1 MLDAGAPAIFEATL
15 ISSSTFVVVDVSDR
29 LNDEFQLI
37 AVKSSTSQEKEHIL
51 DAALSL
57 SSAPTIPT
65 NERFTMP
72 RLLPLGRTCTVVLLA
87 LFVLANVVR
96 AQESGRL
103 VLPRLDGRI
112 QLDGLSDEP
121 AWEVV
126 RPWLPTQYE
135 PDNGAPPTEH
145 TEFLVA
151 YDDDYIYFA
160 LRGYD
165 RDSTGIRSNTLYR
178 DRLSGDDHFEILL
191 DTFNDNETAVLFTT
205 TPGGI
210 RKDAA
215 ISNDASGGGIASG
228 GWINGDF
235 NTFWDVETVVNQ
247 QGWFAEMRVPFTSLR
262 FQDENGQVVMGIIL
276 QRKVARK
283 TERLVYPAVQ
293 SDANWAFLKPSRA
306 QKIVLEGIRP
316 RKPLYVTPYGLGG
329 VEQSFLLNDAGTG
342 YPREDDLKAEAGV
355 DLKYGL
361 TNNMTLDLTVNT
373 DFAQVEADDQQIN
386 LTRFSLFF
394 PEKRQFFQE
403 RASIFEFRTGGLSRL
418 FHSRRIGLTEL
429 GRPVRIIG
437 GARLVGRWGGWD
449 AGFLNMQTAESETLP
464 SENFGVLRLRR
475 QVLNAYSY
483 AGAMVTSRIGMD
495 GSYNFAYG
503 LDGVVRVAGD
513 DYLTLQWAQT
523 FDRRQIDSGNLDL
536 VNSGRFT
543 AEIERRR
550 RRGLG
555 YNAVVAWA
563 GAAYN
568 PGVGFTQR
576 NNFTLLD
583 GAVSYT
589 WLPGEASS
597 LIWHTLGLAG
607 FAFVRNGDRS
617 IESAEVGPEWEFSG
631 KSGAGGSLEAK
642 ALFEDLLIPFPL
654 TEGVVV
660 PAGSYTF
667 FRVGASYHVSHTRLF
682 QLRPRVEAGTF
693 YDGWQAAAQVSPIL
707 YASPHLELSGFY
719 RFDRIRF
726 PDRDQGFDAHLAR
739 LRIGTALNTKVSANA
754 FIQFNS
760 AINTV
765 SANIRFRY
773 NFREGNDLWIVYD
786 EGMNTDRYRL
796 TPTLPFTN
804 IRTLLVKY
812 THTFQ
817 L

>member
-1 MLDAGAPAIFEATL
+1 
-15 ISSSTFVVVDVSDR
+15 
-29 LNDEFQLI
+29 
-37 AVKSSTSQEKEHIL
+37 
-51 DAALSL
+51 
-57 SSAPTIPT
+57 
-65 NERFTMP
+65 MP
-72 RLLPLGRTCTVVLLA
+72 QLLPTRRTCTVVLLA
-87 LFVLANVVR
+87 QLVLVPVVW
-96 AQESGRL
+96 AQGSERL
-103 VLPRLDGRI
+103 VLPRLDGPI

-121 AWEVV
+121 AWEAVQ
-126 RPWLPTQYE
+126 PWLPTQYE
-135 PDNGAPPTEH
+135 PDNGAPPTER

-165 RDSTGIRSNTLYR
+165 QDSTGIRSNTLYR

-235 NTFWDVETVVNQ
+235 NTFWDVETVVNEE
-247 QGWFAEMRVPFTSLR
+247 GWFAEMRVPFTSLR
-262 FQDENGQVVMGIIL
+262 FQDEDGQVVMGITL

-283 TERLVYPAVQ
+283 TERLVFPPVP
-293 SDANWAFLKPSRA
+293 SIANWAFLKPSLA
-306 QKIVLEGIRP
+306 QKIVLEGIRA
-316 RKPLYVTPYGLGG
+316 RKPLYVTPYGLSGLG
-329 VEQSFLLNDAGTG
+329 QSFPLNDTGTG
-342 YPREDDLKAEAGV
+342 YPRQDDLKGEAGV

-361 TNNMTLDLTVNT
+361 TNNLTLDLTVNT
-373 DFAQVEADDQQIN
+373 DFAQVEADDQQVN

-403 RASIFEFRTGGLSRL
+403 RAGIFDFRTGGLSRL
-418 FHSRRIGLTEL
+418 FHSRRVGLTED
-429 GRPVRIIG
+429 GQPVRVLG

-449 AGFLNMQTAESETLP
+449 VGFFDMQTAESDSLP

-475 QVLNAYSY
+475 QVFNAYSY
-483 AGAMVTSRIGMD
+483 AGAMVTSRVGTD
-495 GSYNFAYG
+495 GSYNLAYG
-503 LDGVVRVAGD
+503 LDGVVRLAGD

-523 FDRRQIDSGNLDL
+523 FDHERIDDGDLDL

-555 YNAVVAWA
+555 YTAVVAWA
-563 GAAYN
+563 GPAYD
-568 PGVGFTQR
+568 PGIGFTQR
-576 NNFTLLD
+576 NDFTLLED
-583 GAVSYT
+583 AISYT
-589 WLPGEASS
+589 WLPGETSS

-617 IESAEVGPEWEFSG
+617 IESAEVGPEWEFAA

-642 ALFEDLLIPFPL
+642 VLFEDLLVPFVL
-654 TEGVVV
+654 SDEAVV

-667 FRVGASYHVSHTRLF
+667 FQVGASYHVSHTRLF
-682 QLRPRVEAGTF
+682 QLRPRVEVGTF
-693 YDGWQAAAQVSPIL
+693 FDGWQMTAEVSPIW
-707 YASPHLELSGFY
+707 YVSPHLELAGSYLFN
-719 RFDRIRF
+719 RIRF
-726 PDRDQGFDAHLAR
+726 PDRDQRFDAHLAR
-739 LRIGTALNTKVSANA
+739 LRIGTALNTKVSTNA

-760 AINTV
+760 ATNTV
-765 SANIRFRY
+765 SANVRFRY
-773 NFREGNDLWIVYD
+773 NVREGNDLWIVYN
-786 EGMNTDRYRL
+786 EGLNTDRHRL
-796 TPTLPFTN
+796 TPTLPFTDS
-804 IRTLLVKY
+804 RTILVKCTY
-812 THTFQ
+812 TFH

>member
-1 MLDAGAPAIFEATL
+1 
-15 ISSSTFVVVDVSDR
+15 
-29 LNDEFQLI
+29 
-37 AVKSSTSQEKEHIL
+37 
-51 DAALSL
+51 
-57 SSAPTIPT
+57 
-65 NERFTMP
+65 MP
-72 RLLPLGRTCTVVLLA
+72 RLPPLRRTCTVVLLA
-87 LFVLANVVR
+87 QVVLVTVVW
-96 AQESGRL
+96 AQGSGRL
-103 VLPRLDGRI
+103 VLPRLDGPI

-121 AWEVV
+121 AWEAVE
-126 RPWLPTQYE
+126 PWLPTQYE
-135 PDNGAPPTEH
+135 PDNGAPPTER

-165 RDSTGIRSNTLYR
+165 QDSTGIRSNTLYR

-205 TPGGI
+205 TPGGN

-235 NTFWDVETVVNQ
+235 NTFWDVETVVNEE
-247 QGWFAEMRVPFTSLR
+247 GWFAEMRVPFTSLR
-262 FQDENGQVVMGIIL
+262 FQDDHGQVVMGITL

-283 TERLVYPAVQ
+283 TERLVFPPVP
-293 SDANWAFLKPSRA
+293 SVVNWAFLKPSLA

-316 RKPLYVTPYGLGG
+316 RKPLYMTPYGLGG
-329 VEQSFLLNDAGTG
+329 VEQSFPLNDAGTG
-342 YPREDDLKAEAGV
+342 YPPEDDLKTEAGV
-355 DLKYGL
+355 DLKYVP
-361 TNNMTLDLTVNT
+361 TNNVTLDLTVNT
-373 DFAQVEADDQQIN
+373 DFAQVEADNQQIN

-418 FHSRRIGLTEL
+418 FHSRRIGLTE
-429 GRPVRIIG
+429 GGQPVRIIG

-449 AGFLNMQTAESETLP
+449 VGFLDMQTAESETLP

-475 QVLNAYSY
+475 QVFNAYSY
-483 AGAMVTSRIGMD
+483 AGAMVTSRVGTD
-495 GSYNFAYG
+495 GSYNLAYG
-503 LDGVVRVAGD
+503 LDGVVRLAGD

-523 FDRRQIDSGNLDL
+523 FDHEQIDDGNLDL

-550 RRGLG
+550 RRGFG
-555 YNAVVAWA
+555 YSAVVAWA
-563 GAAYN
+563 GPAYD
-568 PGVGFTQR
+568 PGIGFTQR
-576 NNFTLLD
+576 NDFTLLD

-589 WLPGEASS
+589 WLPVGGSS

-617 IESAEVGPEWEFSG
+617 IESAEVGPEWEFSA
-631 KSGAGGSLEAK
+631 KSGAGGSLK
-642 ALFEDLLIPFPL
+642 TKVFFEDLPIPFPL
-654 TEGVVV
+654 SEEVVV

-682 QLRPRVEAGTF
+682 QLRPYVEAGAF
-693 YDGWQAAAQVSPIL
+693 YDGWQATAGVSPIL
-707 YASPHLELSGFY
+707 YVSPHLELSGFY

-739 LRIGTALNTKVSANA
+739 LRIGTALNTKVSTNA

-760 AINTV
+760 ATNTV
-765 SANIRFRY
+765 SANVRFRY

-786 EGMNTDRYRL
+786 EGMNTDRRRL
-796 TPTLPFTN
+796 TPTLPFTD
-804 IRTLLVKY
+804 IRTILVKY
-812 THTFQ
+812 TFTFH

>member
-1 MLDAGAPAIFEATL
+1 
-15 ISSSTFVVVDVSDR
+15 
-29 LNDEFQLI
+29 
-37 AVKSSTSQEKEHIL
+37 
-51 DAALSL
+51 
-57 SSAPTIPT
+57 
-65 NERFTMP
+65 MP
-72 RLLPLGRTCTVVLLA
+72 QLLPLRRTCTVVSLA
-87 LFVLANVVR
+87 QCVLVTVVW
-96 AQESGRL
+96 AQGSGRL
-103 VLPRLDGRI
+103 VLPRLDGPI

-121 AWEVV
+121 AWEAVE
-126 RPWLPTQYE
+126 PWLPTQYE
-135 PDNGAPPTEH
+135 PDNGAPPTER

-165 RDSTGIRSNTLYR
+165 QDSTGIRSNTLYR

-205 TPGGI
+205 TPGGN

-235 NTFWDVETVVNQ
+235 NTFWDVETVVNEE
-247 QGWFAEMRVPFTSLR
+247 GWFAEMRVPFTSLR
-262 FQDENGQVVMGIIL
+262 FQDDHGQVVMGITL

-283 TERLVYPAVQ
+283 TERLVFPPVP
-293 SDANWAFLKPSRA
+293 SVVNWAFLTPSLA

-316 RKPLYVTPYGLGG
+316 RKPLYMTPYGLSG
-329 VEQSFLLNDAGTG
+329 VEQSFPLNDAGTG
-342 YPREDDLKAEAGV
+342 YPREDDLKTEAGV
-355 DLKYGL
+355 DLKYVP
-361 TNNMTLDLTVNT
+361 TNNLALDLTVNT

-418 FHSRRIGLTEL
+418 FHSRRIGLTE
-429 GRPVRIIG
+429 GGQPVRIMG
-437 GARLVGRWGGWD
+437 GGRLVGRWGGWD
-449 AGFLNMQTAESETLP
+449 VGFLGMQTAESETLP
-464 SENFGVLRLRR
+464 SENFGVFRLRR
-475 QVLNAYSY
+475 QVLNPYSY
-483 AGAMVTSRIGMD
+483 AGAMVTSRVGTD
-495 GSYNFAYG
+495 GSYNLAYG

-523 FDRRQIDSGNLDL
+523 FDHEQIDDGNLDL

-543 AEIERRR
+543 AEIKRRR
-550 RRGLG
+550 RRGFG
-555 YNAVVAWA
+555 YSAVVAWA
-563 GAAYN
+563 GPAYD
-568 PGVGFTQR
+568 PGIGFTQR
-576 NNFTLLD
+576 NDFTLLD
-583 GAVSYT
+583 DAVSYT
-589 WLPGEASS
+589 WLPGEESS

-617 IESAEVGPEWEFSG
+617 IESAEVGPEWEFSA
-631 KSGAGGSLEAK
+631 KSGVGGTLEAK
-642 ALFEDLLIPFPL
+642 VLFEDLLTPFPL
-654 TEGVVV
+654 SEEVVV

-682 QLRPRVEAGTF
+682 QLRPHVEAGAF
-693 YDGWQAAAQVSPIL
+693 YDGWQATAGVSPIW
-707 YASPHLELSGFY
+707 YDSPHMELSGFY

-726 PDRDQGFDAHLAR
+726 PDRDQAFDAHLAR
-739 LRIGTALNTKVSANA
+739 LRIGTALNTKVSTNA

-760 AINTV
+760 ATNTV
-765 SANIRFRY
+765 SANVRFRY

-786 EGMNTDRYRL
+786 EGMNTDRRRL
-796 TPTLPFTN
+796 TPTLPFTD
-804 IRTLLVKY
+804 IRTILVKY
-812 THTFQ
+812 TFTFH

>member
-1 MLDAGAPAIFEATL
+1 
-15 ISSSTFVVVDVSDR
+15 
-29 LNDEFQLI
+29 
-37 AVKSSTSQEKEHIL
+37 
-51 DAALSL
+51 
-57 SSAPTIPT
+57 
-65 NERFTMP
+65 
-72 RLLPLGRTCTVVLLA
+72 
-87 LFVLANVVR
+87 
-96 AQESGRL
+96 
-103 VLPRLDGRI
+103 
-112 QLDGLSDEP
+112 LSDEQ
-121 AWEVV
+121 AWEAVE
-126 RPWLPTQYE
+126 PWLPTQYE

-165 RDSTGIRSNTLYR
+165 QDSSGIRSNTLYR

-247 QGWFAEMRVPFTSLR
+247 EGWFAEMRVPFTSLR
-262 FQDENGQVVMGIIL
+262 FQDENGKVVMGIAL

-283 TERLVYPAVQ
+283 TERLVFPSVP
-293 SDANWAFLKPSRA
+293 SIANWAFLKPSLA
-306 QKIVLEGIRP
+306 QKVVLEGIHP
-316 RKPLYVTPYGLGG
+316 RIPLYVTPYGLSGLK
-329 VEQSFLLNDAGTG
+329 QSFPLNDSGTG
-342 YPREDDLKAEAGV
+342 YPREDDLDGEVGV

-361 TNNMTLDLTVNT
+361 TRNLTLDLTVNT
-373 DFAQVEADDQQIN
+373 DFAQAEADDQQVN
-386 LTRFSLFF
+386 LTRFSLFY

-403 RASIFEFRTGGLSRL
+403 RAGIFDFSTGGLSRL
-418 FHSRRIGLTEL
+418 FHSRRIGLTED
-429 GRPVRIIG
+429 GQPVRILG
-437 GARLVGRWGGWD
+437 GARLVGRWGHWD
-449 AGFLNMQTAESETLP
+449 VGFLDMQTADSETLP

-483 AGAMVTSRIGMD
+483 AGAMVTSRVGTD
-495 GSYNFAYG
+495 GSYNLAYG
-503 LDGVVRVAGD
+503 LDGVIRLAGD

-523 FDRRQIDSGNLDL
+523 FDHEQIDDGNLDL

-563 GAAYN
+563 GPTYD
-568 PGVGFTQR
+568 PGIGFTQR
-576 NNFTLLD
+576 NDFTLLD
-583 GAVSYT
+583 DAVSYT

-597 LIWHTLGLAG
+597 LIWHTLGLAR

-617 IESAEVGPEWEFSG
+617 IESAEVVPEWEFAA
-631 KSGAGGSLEAK
+631 KSGAGGSLGAK
-642 ALFEDLLIPFPL
+642 VLFEDLLVPFAL
-654 TEGVVV
+654 SDEAVV

-667 FRVGASYHVSHTRLF
+667 FQAGVSYHVSHTRLF

-693 YDGWQAAAQVSPIL
+693 YDGWQATAQVSPIW
-707 YASPHLELSGFY
+707 YVSPHLELAGTY
-719 RFDRIRF
+719 RFNRIRF
-726 PDRDQGFDAHLAR
+726 PDRDQRFDAHLAR
-739 LRIGTALNTKVSANA
+739 LRIGTALNTEVSTNA

-760 AINTV
+760 ATNTV

-773 NFREGNDLWIVYD
+773 NFREGNDLWIVYN
-786 EGMNTDRYRL
+786 EGINTDRYRL
-796 TPTLPFTN
+796 TPTLPFTDT
-804 IRTLLVKY
+804 RTILVKY
-812 THTFQ
+812 TYTFH

>member
-1 MLDAGAPAIFEATL
+1 
-15 ISSSTFVVVDVSDR
+15 
-29 LNDEFQLI
+29 
-37 AVKSSTSQEKEHIL
+37 
-51 DAALSL
+51 
-57 SSAPTIPT
+57 
-65 NERFTMP
+65 
-72 RLLPLGRTCTVVLLA
+72 VLLA
-87 LFVLANVVR
+87 QLVLVPAVW
-96 AQESGRL
+96 AQGSGRL
-103 VLPRLDGRI
+103 VLPHLDGPI

-121 AWEVV
+121 AWEAVE
-126 RPWLPTQYE
+126 PWLPTQYE
-135 PDNGAPPTEH
+135 PDNGAPPTER

-151 YDDDYIYFA
+151 YDDEYIYFA

-165 RDSTGIRSNTLYR
+165 RDSTGIRYNGLYR

-210 RKDAA
+210 RIDAA

-235 NTFWDVETVVNQ
+235 NTFWDVETAVNQ
-247 QGWFAEMRVPFTSLR
+247 EGWFAEMRVPFTSLR
-262 FQDENGQVVMGIIL
+262 FQDQDGQVVMGIAL

-283 TERLVYPAVQ
+283 TERLVFPPVP
-293 SDANWAFLKPSRA
+293 SIANWAFLKPSLA

-316 RKPLYVTPYGLGG
+316 RKPLYV
-329 VEQSFLLNDAGTG
+329 
-342 YPREDDLKAEAGV
+342 DLKGEVGG

-361 TNNMTLDLTVNT
+361 TNNLTLDLTVNT
-373 DFAQVEADDQQIN
+373 DFAQVEADDQQVN

-403 RASIFEFRTGGLSRL
+403 RAGIFDFRTGGLSRL
-418 FHSRRIGLTEL
+418 FHSRRVGLTED
-429 GRPVRIIG
+429 GQPVRILG
-437 GARLVGRWGGWD
+437 GARLVGRWGRWD
-449 AGFLNMQTAESETLP
+449 VGFFDMQTADSETLP

-475 QVLNAYSY
+475 QVFNAYSY
-483 AGAMVTSRIGMD
+483 AGAMVTSRVGTD
-495 GSYNFAYG
+495 GSYNLAYG
-503 LDGVVRVAGD
+503 LDGVVRLAGD

-523 FDRRQIDSGNLDL
+523 FDHEQIDDGTLDL
-536 VNSGRFT
+536 VHSGRFT

-555 YNAVVAWA
+555 YNAAVAWA
-563 GAAYN
+563 GPAYD
-568 PGVGFTQR
+568 PGIGFTQR
-576 NNFTLLD
+576 NDFTLLD
-583 GAVSYT
+583 DAVSYT

-617 IESAEVGPEWEFSG
+617 IESAEVGPEWDFAA

-642 ALFEDLLIPFPL
+642 VLFEELPIPFAL
-654 TEGVVV
+654 SEEAVV

-693 YDGWQAAAQVSPIL
+693 FDGWQATAEVSPIW
-707 YASPHLELSGFY
+707 YVSPHLELAGSY
-719 RFDRIRF
+719 RFNRIRF
-726 PDRDQGFDAHLAR
+726 PDRDQRFDAHLAR
-739 LRIGTALNTKVSANA
+739 LRIGTALNTKVSTNA

-760 AINTV
+760 ATNTV
-765 SANIRFRY
+765 SANVRFRY
-773 NFREGNDLWIVYD
+773 NFREGNDLWIVYN
-786 EGMNTDRYRL
+786 EGMNTDRHRL
-796 TPTLPFTN
+796 TPTLPFTDT
-804 IRTLLVKY
+804 RTILVKY
-812 THTFQ
+812 TYTFH

>member
-1 MLDAGAPAIFEATL
+1 
-15 ISSSTFVVVDVSDR
+15 
-29 LNDEFQLI
+29 
-37 AVKSSTSQEKEHIL
+37 
-51 DAALSL
+51 
-57 SSAPTIPT
+57 
-65 NERFTMP
+65 MP
-72 RLLPLGRTCTVVLLA
+72 RLPPLRRTCTVVLLA
-87 LFVLANVVR
+87 QFVLVTVVW
-96 AQESGRL
+96 AQGSGRL
-103 VLPRLDGRI
+103 VLPRLDGPI

-121 AWEVV
+121 AWEAIE
-126 RPWLPTQYE
+126 PWLPTQYE
-135 PDNGAPPTEH
+135 PDNGAPPTER

-165 RDSTGIRSNTLYR
+165 QDSTGIRSNTLYR

-205 TPGGI
+205 TPGGN

-235 NTFWDVETVVNQ
+235 NTFWDVETVVNEE
-247 QGWFAEMRVPFTSLR
+247 GWFAEMRVPFTSLR
-262 FQDENGQVVMGIIL
+262 FQDDHGQVVMGITL

-283 TERLVYPAVQ
+283 TERLVFPSVP
-293 SDANWAFLKPSRA
+293 SVVNWAFLKPSLA

-316 RKPLYVTPYGLGG
+316 RKPLYMTPYGLGG
-329 VEQSFLLNDAGTG
+329 VEQSFPLNDAGTG
-342 YPREDDLKAEAGV
+342 YPPEDDLKTEAGV
-355 DLKYGL
+355 DLKYVP
-361 TNNMTLDLTVNT
+361 TNNVTLDLTVNT

-418 FHSRRIGLTEL
+418 FHSRRIGLTK
-429 GRPVRIIG
+429 GGQPVRIMG
-437 GARLVGRWGGWD
+437 GGRLVGRWGGWD
-449 AGFLNMQTAESETLP
+449 VGFLDMQTAESETLP
-464 SENFGVLRLRR
+464 SENFGVLRLRH
-475 QVLNAYSY
+475 QVFNPYSY
-483 AGAMVTSRIGMD
+483 AGAMVTSRVGTD
-495 GSYNFAYG
+495 GSYNLAYG
-503 LDGVVRVAGD
+503 LDGVVRLAGD

-523 FDRRQIDSGNLDL
+523 FDHKQVDDGNLDL

-543 AEIERRR
+543 AAIERRR
-550 RRGLG
+550 RREWG
-555 YNAVVAWA
+555 YSAVVAWA
-563 GAAYN
+563 GPAYD
-568 PGVGFTQR
+568 PGIGFTQR
-576 NNFTLLD
+576 NDFTLLD

-589 WLPGEASS
+589 WLPVGESS
-597 LIWHTLGLAG
+597 LIWHKLGLAG

-617 IESAEVGPEWEFSG
+617 IESAEVGPEWEFSA
-631 KSGAGGSLEAK
+631 KSGAGGSLK
-642 ALFEDLLIPFPL
+642 TKVFFEDLPIPFPL
-654 TEGVVV
+654 SEEVVV

-682 QLRPRVEAGTF
+682 QLRPHVEAGAF
-693 YDGWQAAAQVSPIL
+693 YDGWQATAGVSPIL
-707 YASPHLELSGFY
+707 YVSPHLELSGFY

-739 LRIGTALNTKVSANA
+739 LRIGTALNTKVSTNA

-760 AINTV
+760 ATNTV
-765 SANIRFRY
+765 SANVRFRY

-786 EGMNTDRYRL
+786 EGMNTDRRRL
-796 TPTLPFTN
+796 TPTLPFTD
-804 IRTLLVKY
+804 IRTIMVKY
-812 THTFQ
+812 TFTFH